1 MPFLNVRDMTNLN
14 VKSTP
19 NDINMK
25 KKEIMIELVNDIPSL
40 IRIQELSLIELKKTI
55 RNQQVI
61 DFQEDILRILKAVN
75 KMDFINLDSN

>member
-1 MPFLNVRDMTNLN
+1 M
-14 VKSTP
+14 
-19 NDINMK
+19 IMK

-40 IRIQELSLIELKKTI
+40 IRMQELSLIELKKTI
-55 RNQQVI
+55 CNQQVI

>member
-1 MPFLNVRDMTNLN
+1 ME
-14 VKSTP
+14 
-19 NDINMK
+19 
-25 KKEIMIELVNDIPSL
+25 KEIMIELVNDIPSL
-40 IRIQELSLIELKKTI
+40 IRMQEFSIIEMRKTI

>member
-1 MPFLNVRDMTNLN
+1 
-14 VKSTP
+14 
-19 NDINMK
+19 MK

-40 IRIQELSLIELKKTI
+40 IIIQELSLIEFKKTI